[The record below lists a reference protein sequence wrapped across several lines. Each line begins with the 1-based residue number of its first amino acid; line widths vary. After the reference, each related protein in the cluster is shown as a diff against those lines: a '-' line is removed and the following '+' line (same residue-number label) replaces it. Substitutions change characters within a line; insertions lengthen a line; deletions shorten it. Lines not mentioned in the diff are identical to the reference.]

1 MMNRSKLDTII
12 AVKDVPASAR
22 WYQALFN
29 LHNQHGGEH
38 FAVLTNQADDVII
51 CLHKWGEHDHP
62 TMMDKTIPAGNG
74 LILYFKTDDLKEIRQ
89 KAVALNGLPE
99 EELHLN
105 PNSGRTE
112 FALRDPDG
120 YFIIVTEYHEYE
132 G

>member
-22 WYQALFN
+22 WYQELFN
-29 LHNQHGGEH
+29 LNNTHGGEH
-38 FAVLTNQADDVII
+38 FAVLTNQYDDIII
-51 CLHKWGEHDHP
+51 CLHKWGEHEHP
-62 TMMDKTIPAGNG
+62 TMMDEETTAGNG
-74 LILYFKTDDLKEIRQ
+74 LILYFKTDDLKGIHK
-89 KAVALNGLPE
+89 KAAAAGCLPE
-99 EELHLN
+99 EELHVN
-105 PNSGRTE
+105 PNSRRME

>member
-29 LHNQHGGEH
+29 LNNAHGGDH
-38 FAVLTNQADDVII
+38 FAVLTNPSNEVII
-51 CLHKWGEHDHP
+51 CLHKWGEHEHP
-62 TMMDKTIPAGNG
+62 TMMDEATTAGNG
-74 LILYFKTDDLKEIRQ
+74 LILYFKTDDLESVHK
-89 KAVALNGLPE
+89 KAVALGYRQE
-99 EELHLN
+99 EALQLN
-105 PNSGRTE
+105 SNSRRME
-112 FALRDPDG
+112 FSLRDPDG

>member
-1 MMNRSKLDTII
+1 MINRSKIDTII

-29 LHNQHGGEH
+29 LRNTHGGEH
-38 FAVLTNQADDVII
+38 FAVLTNQTDDIMI
-51 CLHKWGEHDHP
+51 CLHKWGEHEHP
-62 TMMDKTIPAGNG
+62 TMTDEETTAGNG
-74 LILYFKTDDLKEIRQ
+74 LILYFKTDDLKGVHK
-89 KAVALNGLPE
+89 KAITLGYQTE

-105 PNSGRTE
+105 PNSRRME